1 MKLLRLFLV
10 LAIVSAVTFSCK
22 SDKEKAKDDLKEA
35 VEDVKDAAKDVKD
48 ATKETAKEVG
58 DAVSNA
64 ADATGEA
71 VGNAVDATG
80 EAVSDAADATKE
92 AVKEAVVDVEQA
104 AKEIEKG
111 LGFKVD
117 YPKDPKLQK
126 EITVAL
132 NEVYK
137 NVPGVKKYFGKAYGF
152 AYFPEIKK
160 GGLVVGG
167 AGGKGLVFEGRKV
180 VGSAT
185 LTQITVGAQAGGQ
198 KYQEVIYFENKAA
211 LDRFK
216 NNKFKL
222 ATEVSAVALEAGV
235 SADLNYQNGVAVYTY
250 GNKGVMA
257 EASVGTQKFKFR
269 PGIK

>member
-1 MKLLRLFLV
+1 MHINFNSKNNKMKLLRVLLV
-10 LAIVSAVTFSCK
+10 IAIVGTVTFSCK

-35 VEDVKDAAKDVKD
+35 VEDTKDAAKDLKDATEETVKD
-48 ATKETAKEVG
+48 AS
-58 DAVSNA
+58 DAVSDA

-71 VGNAVDATG
+71 VEEAG
-80 EAVSDAADATKE
+80 EE
-92 AVKEAVVDVEQA
+92 AVKDVQEAAE
-104 AKEIEKG
+104 EIEKE
-111 LGFKVD
+111 LGFNVE

-126 EITVAL
+126 EISVAL

-180 VGSAT
+180 IGSAT
-185 LTQITVGAQAGGQ
+185 LTQITIGAQAGGQ

-222 ATEVSAVALEAGV
+222 ATEASAVALEAGA

-257 EASVGTQKFKFR
+257 EATVGAQKFKFK

>member
-22 SDKEKAKDDLKEA
+22 SDKEKAKDDLKET

-58 DAVSNA
+58 DAVSDA
-64 ADATGEA
+64 A
-71 VGNAVDATG
+71 DATG

-92 AVKEAVVDVEQA
+92 AVKDAVVDVEQA
-104 AKEIEKG
+104 AKEIEEG
-111 LGFKVD
+111 LGFNVD

-180 VGSAT
+180 IGSAT

-211 LDRFK
+211 LDKFK

>member
-1 MKLLRLFLV
+1 MKLLKLFLV
-10 LAIVSAVTFSCK
+10 IAIVSAVTFSCK

-35 VEDVKDAAKDVKD
+35 VEDVKDAAE
-48 ATKETAKEVG
+48 ETAKDVG
-58 DAVSNA
+58 DAVSDA
-64 ADATGEA
+64 AE
-71 VGNAVDATG
+71 ATG
-80 EAVSDAADATKE
+80 EAVSDAADAVQDAGEE
-92 AVKEAVVDVEQA
+92 AVKDVSA
-104 AKEIEKG
+104 AAEEIKKEFGIE
-111 LGFKVD
+111 VN

-126 EITVAL
+126 EIYVAL

-180 VGSAT
+180 IGSAT
-185 LTQITVGAQAGGQ
+185 LHQVTVGAQAGAQ

-222 ATEVSAVALEAGV
+222 ATEASAVALEAGV
-235 SADLNYQNGVAVYTY
+235 SADLNYQDGVAVYTY

-257 EASVGTQKFKFR
+257 EATVGAQKFKFK

>member
-1 MKLLRLFLV
+1 MKLLKLFLV
-10 LAIVSAVTFSCK
+10 IAIVGTVTFSCK
-22 SDKEKAKDDLKEA
+22 SDKEKAKDNLKEA
-35 VEDVKDAAKDVKD
+35 VEDVKDAAKDLKD
-48 ATKETAKEVG
+48 ATEDTAKK
-58 DAVSNA
+58 A
-64 ADATGEA
+64 
-71 VGNAVDATG
+71 G
-80 EAVSDAADATKE
+80 EAVSDAADATADAVGDAADAVGE
-92 AVKEAVVDVEQA
+92 AVKEVG
-104 AKEIEKG
+104 KK
-111 LGFKVD
+111 LGFTVD

-126 EITVAL
+126 EIGVAL

-167 AGGKGLVFEGRKV
+167 AGGKGLVFEGGKV
-180 VGSAT
+180 IGSAT
-185 LTQITVGAQAGGQ
+185 LTQITIGAQAGAQ

-222 ATEVSAVALEAGV
+222 ATEASAVALEKGA
-235 SADLNYQNGVAVYTY
+235 SADLNYQDGVAVYTY

-257 EASVGTQKFKFR
+257 EATVGAQKFKFK

>member
-1 MKLLRLFLV
+1 MKLLKLFLV
-10 LAIVSAVTFSCK
+10 IAIVSAVTFSCK

-35 VEDVKDAAKDVKD
+35 VEDVKDAAE
-48 ATKETAKEVG
+48 ETAKDVS
-58 DAVSNA
+58 DAVNDA
-64 ADATGEA
+64 AE
-71 VGNAVDATG
+71 ATG
-80 EAVSDAADATKE
+80 EAVSDAVDATADAVTDAADATTE
-92 AVKEAVVDVEQA
+92 AVSDAAVDVEEA
-104 AKEIEKG
+104 AKEIEKE
-111 LGFKVD
+111 LGFEVD
-117 YPKDPKLQK
+117 YPKDPKLEK
-126 EITVAL
+126 EIAVAL
-132 NEVYK
+132 DEVYK

-167 AGGKGLVFEGRKV
+167 AGGKGLVFEGNKV
-180 VGSAT
+180 IGSAT

-222 ATEVSAVALEAGV
+222 ATEVSAVALEAGA

-257 EASVGTQKFKFR
+257 EATVGTQKFKFK
-269 PGIK
+269 PGVK

>member
-1 MKLLRLFLV
+1 LHIKLIIKIKEMKLLKLFLV
-10 LAIVSAVTFSCK
+10 IAIVSAVTFSCK
-22 SDKEKAKDDLKEA
+22 SDKEKAKDEVKEA
-35 VEDVKDAAKDVKD
+35 VGDIKDAAEDLKD
-48 ATKETAKEVG
+48 ATEETTKDV
-58 DAVSNA
+58 
-64 ADATGEA
+64 
-71 VGNAVDATG
+71 G
-80 EAVSDAADATKE
+80 EAVSDAAEATGDAVEE
-92 AVKEAVVDVEQA
+92 AGEATVKDVKEA
-104 AKEIEKG
+104 AKEVEDG
-111 LGFKVD
+111 LGISVD
-117 YPKDPKLQK
+117 YPKDPKLEK
-126 EITVAL
+126 EIYVAL
-132 NEVYK
+132 NDVYK

-167 AGGKGLVFEGRKV
+167 AGGKGLVFEGKEV
-180 VGSAT
+180 IGSAT

-211 LDRFK
+211 LNRFK

-222 ATEVSAVALEAGV
+222 ATEASAVALEAGV

-257 EASVGTQKFKFR
+257 EATVGTQKFKFR

>member
-10 LAIVSAVTFSCK
+10 IAIVSAVTFSCK
-22 SDKEKAKDDLKEA
+22 SDKEKAKDELKEA
-35 VEDVKDAAKDVKD
+35 VEDVKDATQDAAKK
-48 ATKETAKEVG
+48 VG
-58 DAVSNA
+58 DAVSDA
-64 ADATGEA
+64 ANDAS
-71 VGNAVDATG
+71 
-80 EAVSDAADATKE
+80 EAVSDAADSIKESGEE
-92 AVKEAVVDVEQA
+92 AVKDVTEA
-104 AKEIEKG
+104 AKEVAED
-111 LGFKVD
+111 LGFEVD

-126 EITVAL
+126 QISEAL

-137 NVPGVKKYFGKAYGF
+137 NVPGVKKFFGKAYGF

-180 VGSAT
+180 IGSAT

-198 KYQEVIYFENKAA
+198 KYQEVIYFKNKAA

-222 ATEVSAVALEAGV
+222 ATEASAVALEAGV

-257 EASVGTQKFKFR
+257 EASVGTQKFKFK
-269 PGIK
+269 PGVK

>member
-22 SDKEKAKDDLKEA
+22 SDKEKAKDDLKET

-48 ATKETAKEVG
+48 AAKETAKEVG
-58 DAVSNA
+58 DAVSDA
-64 ADATGEA
+64 A
-71 VGNAVDATG
+71 DATG

-92 AVKEAVVDVEQA
+92 AVKDAVVDVEQA
-104 AKEIEKG
+104 AKEIEEG
-111 LGFKVD
+111 LGFNVD

-180 VGSAT
+180 IGSAT

-211 LDRFK
+211 LDKFK